1 MTLPKWQVLFYNIA
15 MNLKQLRK
23 ETGLTQPEASVLLGV
38 PFRTYCRYEDDDK
51 YVDTFKYKQMV
62 SLLEK
67 RREESVLKIDLIKKV
82 VEEVCSKYKVE
93 VVYLF
98 GSYAKGKATG
108 KSDVDLMIT
117 GEVEGLEY
125 YELLGVL
132 EERLHKKVDLIRI
145 QTALQNV
152 RLINE
157 ILKDGVK
164 IYG

>member
-1 MTLPKWQVLFYNIA
+1 MPKWQVLFYNIA
-15 MNLKQLRK
+15 MNLKELRK
-23 ETGLTQPEASVLLGV
+23 ETGLTQPEASMLLGV

-67 RREESVLKIDLIKKV
+67 RREESVLKIDFIKQV
-82 VEEVCSKYKVE
+82 VADVCSHYKVE

-108 KSDVDLMIT
+108 KSDIDLMVT

-132 EERLHKKVDLIRI
+132 EERLHKKVDIVKLETATQNANLIK
-145 QTALQNV
+145 
-152 RLINE
+152 E
-157 ILKDGVK
+157 ILKDGIK
-164 IYG
+164 IYKQ

>member
-1 MTLPKWQVLFYNIA
+1 MR
-15 MNLKQLRK
+15 LKQYRTELNI
-23 ETGLTQPEASVLLGV
+23 TATEAAQATSV
-38 PFRTYCRYEDDDK
+38 PFRTYLRYENDDNYGNKLKREAILNILKEKYEVTEERGILSLDFIKAKCKEIFDK
-51 YVDTFKYKQMV
+51 YDDQIEY
-62 SLLEK
+62 
-67 RREESVLKIDLIKKV
+67 
-82 VEEVCSKYKVE
+82 C
-93 VVYLF
+93 YLF

-108 KSDVDLMIT
+108 KSDIDLMIT

-145 QTALQNV
+145 QAALQNV

>member
-1 MTLPKWQVLFYNIA
+1 MILPKWQVLFYNIA
-15 MNLKQLRK
+15 MNLKELRK
-23 ETGLTQPEASVLLGV
+23 ETGLTQPEASMLLGV
-38 PFRTYCRYEDDDK
+38 PFRTYCRYEDDEK

-67 RREESVLKIDLIKKV
+67 RREESVLKIDFIKKV
-82 VEEVCSKYKVE
+82 LADVCSHYKVE

-108 KSDVDLMIT
+108 KSDIDLMVT

-145 QTALQNV
+145 QAALQNV

>member
-1 MTLPKWQVLFYNIA
+1 MILPKWQVLFYNIA

-38 PFRTYCRYEDDDK
+38 PFLTYCRYEGDDK